1 MSASRKPEFSSTF
14 IESYMYELM
23 AMSDDEMLAGQDTAE
38 VKQRA
43 TARIAAASR
52 DAGRKRL
59 AAAKAR
65 VHQRQEV
72 ASSQSQLSASL
83 EDIRAYIRQ
92 AANDGRVTL
101 AARQLSEMSDADAR
115 RLYAQLKQ
123 LMDEQRD
130 DE

>member
-23 AMSDDEMLAGQDTAE
+23 EMSDDEMLAGQDAAE

-52 DAGRKRL
+52 DAGRTRL

-72 ASSQSQLSASL
+72 ASSQSQPSASL

-123 LMDEQRD
+123 LMDEQGD

>member
-23 AMSDDEMLAGQDTAE
+23 AMSDDEMLAGQDAAE

-52 DAGRKRL
+52 DAGRMRL

-65 VHQRQEV
+65 AHQRQEV
-72 ASSQSQLSASL
+72 ASSQSQPSASL
-83 EDIRAYIRQ
+83 EDVRAYIRQ

-123 LMDEQRD
+123 LMDEQGD

>member
-14 IESYMYELM
+14 LESYMYELM
-23 AMSDDEMLAGQDTAE
+23 SMSDDEILEGQDVEA

-43 TARIAAASR
+43 AQRIAAANR

-59 AAAKAR
+59 AAARAH
-65 VHQRQEV
+65 VNQRDEV
-72 ASSQSQLSASL
+72 VPSQPSASL
-83 EDIRAYIRQ
+83 EEIRAYIRN

-101 AARQLSEMSDADAR
+101 AARQLSEMSELDAR
-115 RLYAQLKQ
+115 RLYSQLKQ
-123 LMDEQRD
+123 LREGQGD